1 MSQSSAIELSQ
12 RVDKKE
18 KKKQKKQNNGM
29 PVKKIIVKYEPV
41 HSAFENGQHN
51 DAYAY
56 IIILKWYFDL
66 WLCHWVTFN

>member
-1 MSQSSAIELSQ
+1 MPDVIELSYRAQ
-12 RVDKKE
+12 PTSGQKG
-18 KKKQKKQNNGM
+18 KKKQKKKQNNGM

-66 WLCHWVTFN
+66 